1 MLQVSKDPDE
11 EQKEY
16 DPHTHTHVH
25 TPFFTFPMLA
35 NEYKPI
41 PGRDTE
47 RCLGGVVQ
55 CRHWN
60 GGEAPGSL
68 LLPLNLGPTSTLSG
82 QSSLKLPNRCPSVF
96 LLGRCGTPS
105 ERSAKCLH
113 DTPLLPKVNIIN
125 HTQHWGGI
133 LNIYDVQVN
142 TTVNTCPLCLLAP
155 LTTIPRLNIQ
165 MLPWGAV
172 YIALISFR
180 IL

>member
-16 DPHTHTHVH
+16 DPPPHTHVH

-82 QSSLKLPNRCPSVF
+82 QSSFKKA
-96 LLGRCGTPS
+96 T
-105 ERSAKCLH
+105 EQM
-113 DTPLLPKVNIIN
+113 PLRISPWPLWNSIRAFR
-125 HTQHWGGI
+125 
-133 LNIYDVQVN
+133 QV
-142 TTVNTCPLCLLAP
+142 
-155 LTTIPRLNIQ
+155 
-165 MLPWGAV
+165 
-172 YIALISFR
+172 SS
-180 IL
+180 